1 MNLWKSIKRRVL
13 EIRIGTNIAKTVPL
27 PSAGNPPLI
36 TTKVITIEDKKQTTA
51 FAFGA
56 SGKTE
61 NPFEEIFTKNGL
73 TAEPGTLVFLNKN
86 NFTKTQVNTAI
97 IKTLKTKNVSNK
109 QAYIIKILK
118 NLNKKEEPVQIRG
131 LEVALAMENLFDKIS
146 KTFKEYGVKN
156 TYELPETIVND
167 LRKEFKNN
175 FQYTF
180 EWYELDFEPTKHLD

>member
-1 MNLWKSIKRRVL
+1 M
-13 EIRIGTNIAKTVPL
+13 
-27 PSAGNPPLI
+27 
-36 TTKVITIEDKKQTTA
+36 
-51 FAFGA
+51 
-56 SGKTE
+56 
-61 NPFEEIFTKNGL
+61 